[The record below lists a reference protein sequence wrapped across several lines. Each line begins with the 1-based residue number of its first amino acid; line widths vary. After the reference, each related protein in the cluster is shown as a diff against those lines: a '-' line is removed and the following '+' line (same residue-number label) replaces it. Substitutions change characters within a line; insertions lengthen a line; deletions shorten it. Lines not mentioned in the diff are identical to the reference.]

1 MAGRKT
7 GELNEKRLRAAKEK
21 KMVDKAKKE
30 LEFESLENRVAPI
43 LVYAPAPGDPS
54 SDPSGGGS
62 PAPAPTGTPDP
73 KHDNWG
79 QQKKVLV
86 PG

>member
-7 GELNEKRLRAAKEK
+7 GELNEKRLPAAKEK
-21 KMVDKAKKE
+21 HMVDKTKKE

-43 LVYAPAPGDPS
+43 LVAAPAPSDP
-54 SDPSGGGS
+54 SDPSGGGTS
-62 PAPAPTGTPDP
+62 APEPSTLPDP

-79 QQKKVLV
+79 QIKKVYV
-86 PG
+86 PN